1 MIGALI
7 LSFVTLWVFPQ
18 MPAGQP
24 EHSAAPAKTTSL
36 GNVNLASDPYAPL
49 RLYDGKWDVAPAN
62 PDKPA
67 DTVHG
72 ETVHLENHCA
82 KVGEFFACN
91 QFVNGKNT
99 ALVIF
104 LPLHSLEN
112 GGYAYRNQA
121 LQVEGDLPS
130 SWGNLEIVGES
141 WVYSSEETDKGKK
154 IYWRTTNVFSGPDKI
169 HFAVQRSEDGAAWTT
184 NMSGDEARAK

>member
-1 MIGALI
+1 MIGVLM
-7 LSFVTLWVFPQ
+7 LCSFALWVSPRL
-18 MPAGQP
+18 PAAQP
-24 EHSAAPAKTTSL
+24 EHSAAPPKTL
-36 GNVNLASDPYAPL
+36 NLEKVNLASDPYAPL
-49 RLYDGKWDVAPAN
+49 RLYDGRWDVVPAN

-67 DTVHG
+67 EKVHG

-91 QFVNGKNT
+91 QFVNGKNM
-99 ALVIF
+99 AIVIF
-104 LPLHSLEN
+104 LPLHPLEN

-130 SWGNLEIVGES
+130 TWGNLEIVGDR

-154 IYWRTTNVFSGPDKI
+154 IYWRITNVFSGPDKI
-169 HFAVQRSEDGAAWTT
+169 HFAVQRSEDGATWTT